1 MIVFHASAAAAG
13 MLALGAAERP
23 DAPDAKRDLQTAKD
37 LTATCVAMYTN
48 QQSGLAPDSVRF
60 QPGASGSM
68 FVGGRENFQRPV
80 RYTCI
85 EVSGQKLLTAWCK
98 RRKQS
103 SR

>member
-1 MIVFHASAAAAG
+1 MLSCSVFRVIFCIASTDAAG

-23 DAPDAKRDLQTAKD
+23 DAQSAKRDLQTAKE

-48 QQSGLAPDSVRF
+48 QKSGLAPDSVRF

-80 RYTCI
+80 RHTL
-85 EVSGQKLLTAWCK
+85 VHG
-98 RRKQS
+98 
-103 SR
+103 